1 MSEYQCSEAQFLA
14 DIPKHQMTAIR
25 DDGVNRHIRF
35 GPPGTG
41 CCRFDLVTWPGILVI
56 TGDCGTY
63 VFSRITDMFDFFRV
77 KPNDWNYNRE
87 GGLSINPGYWSEKLL
102 ACDSSGRR
110 GGSATEFSAELFR
123 KRVIEWVDEYEFDN
137 EEAKADCLSE
147 VESEVIAQAEDGD
160 ESHAMHAAMSFR
172 HESGFEF
179 TDFYEV
185 NCQIYTWHFIWCL
198 YAITWGIKTYDAKS
212 MTTSLLSAIGHEVAA

>member
-1 MSEYQCSEAQFLA
+1 MSEYQCSEAQFLS
-14 DIPKHQMTAIR
+14 DISTHQMTVIR
-25 DDGVNRHIRF
+25 DDGINRHVRF
-35 GPPGTG
+35 SRPGTG
-41 CCRFDLVTWPGILVI
+41 CYRFDLVTWPGILVI

-123 KRVIEWVDEYEFDN
+123 KTVMEWFEEHDFDN

-147 VESEVIAQAEDGD
+147 IEDDVLSAAEDGD
-160 ESHAMHAAMSFR
+160 ESHAMRAAMDFS

-179 TDFYEV
+179 IDFFEV

-198 YAITWGIKTYDAKS
+198 YAIAWGIKTYDAHS
-212 MTTSLLSAIGHEVAA
+212 MTTSVLSAIGHEVAA